1 MYSTVLKT
9 DCIEDSF
16 KTISERKL
24 DTTGFC
30 NGDNIKNIH
39 DWKSLNGKKIL
50 MNPLNAMCFPGLDPG
65 AEKGHGVKTR

>member
-1 MYSTVLKT
+1 MK
-9 DCIEDSF
+9 E
-16 KTISERKL
+16 KL

-30 NGDNIKNIH
+30 NGDNIKSIH